1 MRVRAKLPDE
11 VQIPPEIEPYCRQ
24 PLLTGGKEYEV
35 HAIAAWLR
43 DPPMVLFQIIDDL
56 LSPSWLPHILFEI
69 VDRSCA
75 PDWCCN
81 VLEEDGRAECFLL
94 GPEFIVKDVDSYNA
108 MVEHE
113 ADQVELFWKR
123 IDAIEKAREEQ
134 RWLEELDKQ
143 PEDSG

>member
-1 MRVRAKLPDE
+1 LPDE

-24 PLLTGGKEYEV
+24 RFITAGKEYEV
-35 HAIAAWLR
+35 HAISVRLR

-56 LSPSWLPHILFEI
+56 RYPSWLPHILFEI

-81 VLEEDGRAECFLL
+81 VLEEEGRAKRFLL
-94 GPEFIVKDVDSYNA
+94 GPEFIVRDAESHDA
-108 MVEHE
+108 MVELE
-113 ADQVELFWKR
+113 ADQVDLFWKR

-134 RWLEELDKQ
+134 RWLEELDKE